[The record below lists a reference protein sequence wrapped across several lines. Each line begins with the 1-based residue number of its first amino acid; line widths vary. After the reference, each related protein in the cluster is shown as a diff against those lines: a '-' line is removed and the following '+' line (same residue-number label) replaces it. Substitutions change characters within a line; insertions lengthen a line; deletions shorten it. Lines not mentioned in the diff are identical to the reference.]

1 MDNETVQRKVDMVL
15 MQGEMTRQ
23 VKCSSLTAGSQV
35 IALRNAFCN
44 IGLVPTDEDIK
55 DFIDLPHD
63 YVNIIGYYLDM
74 KHEDICAVYMA
85 DKLTEKG
92 GDTLPANFV
101 TRFTLCLH
109 LLCDTYMT
117 LIEQYDRGISL
128 QDLERLYT
136 NQLMIRRTLPDLLD
150 THIKAAAYLHRLAKH
165 NEALS
170 EEVKLLRKSN
180 NMSKEKNKE
189 LKIEIK
195 QLLKSNNDYLTKNK
209 QLKDEVASLTKQ
221 AKHTKRQPQNTT
233 STQAQQE
240 VNTQSEQL
248 SQLKDELHK
257 KDIEIA
263 NLRLKVTSLTK
274 QLDNAVQP
282 VKTVVVRPGPEI
294 GYFRIVNN
302 ETEFYS
308 PNNNTSYSI
317 EELPNS
323 MIYYTYVRYDI
334 STNTILNNFNTHFDA
349 FRPAPGD
356 RLTFKRTKTDGPPNI
371 PPGKLYLN
379 RGDKPPF
386 IPKYKKLDRQT
397 LKMQNN
403 FPDNAI
409 DGYVEDIIDSNII
422 VNCFSGERRLV
433 PTKEDIQIF
442 DYIVIT
448 TDKEILYTS
457 DNTSIYEADT
467 ETQIVCMLTQHSGF
481 DVITDEILEITNNTN
496 ISYDTSDIV
505 RVSSLTKNVLER
517 LDTSSPEMADYN
529 PAKQSISTHKVEKPP
544 ITDRIV
550 IVGNPGYYS
559 AYSKAFSEIGVS
571 CIVLDGYMNP
581 TQLLSTVD
589 QYGKVIMSVNF
600 MSHNNMWDIKEK
612 STAKWQVVKRSGAS
626 SMVRKYKECFA

>member
-1 MDNETVQRKVDMVL
+1 
-15 MQGEMTRQ
+15 
-23 VKCSSLTAGSQV
+23 
-35 IALRNAFCN
+35 
-44 IGLVPTDEDIK
+44 
-55 DFIDLPHD
+55 
-63 YVNIIGYYLDM
+63 
-74 KHEDICAVYMA
+74 
-85 DKLTEKG
+85 
-92 GDTLPANFV
+92 
-101 TRFTLCLH
+101 
-109 LLCDTYMT
+109 
-117 LIEQYDRGISL
+117 
-128 QDLERLYT
+128 
-136 NQLMIRRTLPDLLD
+136 
-150 THIKAAAYLHRLAKH
+150 
-165 NEALS
+165 
-170 EEVKLLRKSN
+170 
-180 NMSKEKNKE
+180 
-189 LKIEIK
+189 
-195 QLLKSNNDYLTKNK
+195 
-209 QLKDEVASLTKQ
+209 
-221 AKHTKRQPQNTT
+221 
-233 STQAQQE
+233 
-240 VNTQSEQL
+240 
-248 SQLKDELHK
+248 
-257 KDIEIA
+257 
-263 NLRLKVTSLTK
+263 
-274 QLDNAVQP
+274 
-282 VKTVVVRPGPEI
+282 
-294 GYFRIVNN
+294 
-302 ETEFYS
+302 
-308 PNNNTSYSI
+308 
-317 EELPNS
+317 
-323 MIYYTYVRYDI
+323 
-334 STNTILNNFNTHFDA
+334 
-349 FRPAPGD
+349 
-356 RLTFKRTKTDGPPNI
+356 
-371 PPGKLYLN
+371 
-379 RGDKPPF
+379 
-386 IPKYKKLDRQT
+386 
-397 LKMQNN
+397 MQNN

-433 PTKEDIQIF
+433 STKEDIQIF